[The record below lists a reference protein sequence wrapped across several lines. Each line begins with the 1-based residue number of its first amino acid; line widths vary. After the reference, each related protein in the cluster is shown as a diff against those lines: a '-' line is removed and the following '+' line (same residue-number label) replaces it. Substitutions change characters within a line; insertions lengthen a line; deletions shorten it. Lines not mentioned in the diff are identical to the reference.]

1 MPSEQGQMSAH
12 GYFQEVA
19 QNGLEMEAKM
29 KVEKPRICLISDLIT
44 IDTLN
49 WEILCCGRLFF
60 AWQDVYQH
68 PGALPLHASSTCLL
82 TPQPPIV
89 TIIMSADIAK
99 GPWRVKN
106 KTKKK
111 PPVGDPLTGLGWQSC
126 LETYQATV
134 WSKDQDLGFGNLG
147 EVNQIKINQKL
158 TKFIRK
164 LYCQRNSQQSCY
176 CPTLK
181 ISPWTPTSHQQRS
194 GSWGHAAPSKGILL
208 NTHLGR
214 DQEETRQRPSQAGEN
229 GQTHWLTKNL
239 IPLPRRRVR
248 ATPDQWNMYTV
259 RTGKSPWVSS
269 PFSLFRF
276 RVSIVLRFFFFYH
289 WTLALL

>member
-12 GYFQEVA
+12 CYFQEVA

-99 GPWRVKN
+99 GP
-106 KTKKK
+106 
-111 PPVGDPLTGLGWQSC
+111 
-126 LETYQATV
+126 
-134 WSKDQDLGFGNLG
+134 
-147 EVNQIKINQKL
+147 
-158 TKFIRK
+158 
-164 LYCQRNSQQSCY
+164 
-176 CPTLK
+176 
-181 ISPWTPTSHQQRS
+181 
-194 GSWGHAAPSKGILL
+194 
-208 NTHLGR
+208 
-214 DQEETRQRPSQAGEN
+214 
-229 GQTHWLTKNL
+229 
-239 IPLPRRRVR
+239 
-248 ATPDQWNMYTV
+248 
-259 RTGKSPWVSS
+259 
-269 PFSLFRF
+269 
-276 RVSIVLRFFFFYH
+276 
-289 WTLALL
+289 